1 MLFFRP
7 VVFVVSNDTVY
18 EANYV
23 VSTLNETGASHPL
36 SQTSESSV
44 VTNSRTNVPAN
55 TKKRSFKEMNKTVKN
70 NSAIR
75 PEIEHEERPI
85 VPLRQSTEP
94 LTLENSVNCDNVS
107 GLGLMNSSEIHGA
120 PSQYIQPVNETRGSN
135 VTQPVVRSVFG
146 RCFNTT
152 FKKHSVPGFDK
163 VLAYDSDGME
173 DSD

>member
-7 VVFVVSNDTVY
+7 VVFVVNNDTVY

-55 TKKRSFKEMNKTVKN
+55 TKKRSYKEMNETEKIR
-70 NSAIR
+70 SAVT
-75 PEIEHEERPI
+75 PEIEHIERPI
-85 VPLRQSTEP
+85 VPLRQNTEP
-94 LTLENSVNCDNVS
+94 LAMENSVNCDNLS
-107 GLGLMNSSEIHGA
+107 GLGLLNNSDMHGA

>member
-7 VVFVVSNDTVY
+7 VVFAVNNDTVY

-23 VSTLNETGASHPL
+23 VSTLNETGTSHPL

-44 VTNSRTNVPAN
+44 ATNSRTNVPTN
-55 TKKRSFKEMNKTVKN
+55 SKKRSYQEMSETGKIKSSVTPQVEPLG
-70 NSAIR
+70 R
-75 PEIEHEERPI
+75 PV
-85 VPLRQSTEP
+85 VPPCQSTEP
-94 LTLENSVNCDNVS
+94 LMLENSVLCDNISELGVLNNCDLHS
-107 GLGLMNSSEIHGA
+107 ASSKH
-120 PSQYIQPVNETRGSN
+120 IQSVDETRGSN

>member
-1 MLFFRP
+1 M
-7 VVFVVSNDTVY
+7 VFAVNNDTVY

-23 VSTLNETGASHPL
+23 VSTLNETGASNPL

-44 VTNSRTNVPAN
+44 ATNSRTNIPAN
-55 TKKRSFKEMNKTVKN
+55 AKKRSYKEMNETGKIKSAVTPKT
-70 NSAIR
+70 
-75 PEIEHEERPI
+75 EHLERPI
-85 VPLRQSTEP
+85 VPQRQSTEP

-107 GLGLMNSSEIHGA
+107 GLGLLNNSDIHGA

-135 VTQPVVRSVFG
+135 VTQPVVKSVFG

>member
-1 MLFFRP
+1 M
-7 VVFVVSNDTVY
+7 FVVNNDTVY

-23 VSTLNETGASHPL
+23 VSTLNETGSSHPL

-55 TKKRSFKEMNKTVKN
+55 TKKRSFKEMNETVKN
-70 NSAIR
+70 NSARR
-75 PEIEHEERPI
+75 PEIEHKEM
-85 VPLRQSTEP
+85 PLCQSTEP

-107 GLGLMNSSEIHGA
+107 GLGLMNSEIHGA